1 MNRRFTEC
9 CDWIGAK
16 QDACSSFF
24 SNICTCGSYRLV
36 FNAPLTLW
44 FEGLCLLV
52 WALKLT
58 KTPACEWPRAA
69 RNKFIAELFRSP
81 ARFEAKHIGRYPLTV
96 PRLVLHI
103 FGHGNWE
110 HFLGN
115 TTSLLLVLPMLEEKY
130 KVRWLATISLLN
142 AVVAAVVTMIM
153 SEWTVVLGASGIV
166 FQCMLLAVFSGRY
179 HAPGDIP
186 ITFLLA
192 VAVYIVPE
200 VRAWGTDDGVSH
212 TAHLV
217 GGIVGAAAAF
227 CARGHARTPDEV
239 QRSQARMSQ
248 APARTPAVQM
258 TWRTY
263 P

>member
-1 MNRRFTEC
+1 M
-9 CDWIGAK
+9 
-16 QDACSSFF
+16 
-24 SNICTCGSYRLV
+24 
-36 FNAPLTLW
+36 P
-44 FEGLCLLV
+44 
-52 WALKLT
+52 
-58 KTPACEWPRAA
+58 P